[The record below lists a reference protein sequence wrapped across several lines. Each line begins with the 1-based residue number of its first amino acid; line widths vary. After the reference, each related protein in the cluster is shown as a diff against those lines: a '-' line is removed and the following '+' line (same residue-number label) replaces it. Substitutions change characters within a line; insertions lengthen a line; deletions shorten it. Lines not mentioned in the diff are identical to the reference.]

1 MIGLWVAR
9 MSRIDEIMQAERY
22 MSQIDDTKELLD
34 RIRGELKNEVR
45 GITIAILENNDPKLA
60 RRLNRML
67 AKIDEL
73 VSAINKILRSK

>member
-1 MIGLWVAR
+1 
-9 MSRIDEIMQAERY
+9 MQAERY

>member
-1 MIGLWVAR
+1 